1 MTMVIFLAALVILF
15 LISLLTI
22 RLGLKR
28 LTCDRSFSRPAAF
41 PGEEGELVETVRNDS
56 PWVIPW
62 LRLECRI
69 PPQLHLGK
77 QDNLYVS
84 AETYYSSL
92 FTLMPHQQIRRTH
105 KVQFLGRG
113 AFDLGRVSMTAGDIL
128 GVTQLRRKQEEHA
141 PVLVYPRLL
150 DAQDIPLPL
159 SLMLGELS
167 NRRQL
172 QEDPFLFRGI
182 RPYLPGDPVRDIHWP
197 ATARAGEVQLRVRDY
212 TARTRLLVVLNA
224 QGEEEQWHDRNTAGE
239 EAAIEYGISLAASL
253 CVQAIRMGLSAGF
266 AANMPQGRS
275 KESTILLPM
284 DGAARE
290 EELLA
295 AFARL
300 DVVRTQSLPLLLEA
314 LTKYNDLDILILSRY
329 DSDAVRE
336 SMEQLRRCGNQVTF
350 HLLEGGAQ

>member
-1 MTMVIFLAALVILF
+1 MNMVIFLVALVTLF
-15 LISLLTI
+15 LVSLLTI

-28 LTCDRSFSRPAAF
+28 LTCDRSFSCPAAF

-84 AETYYSSL
+84 AEIYYSSL
-92 FTLMPHQQIRRTH
+92 FTLMPYQQIRRTH

-113 AFDLGRVSMTAGDIL
+113 VFDLGRVAMTAGDVL
-128 GVTQLRRKQEEHA
+128 GVCQLRRKQELHA

-150 DAQDIPLPL
+150 DSQDIPLPI

-197 ATARAGEVQLRVRDY
+197 ATARVGEVQLRVRDH

-239 EAAIEYGISLAASL
+239 EAAIEYGISLAATL
-253 CVQAIRMGLSAGF
+253 CTQALRMGLAAGF
-266 AANMPQGRS
+266 AANMPQRGA
-275 KESTILLPM
+275 KESTVLLPM
-284 DGAARE
+284 DGAGRE
-290 EELLA
+290 EELLS

-300 DVVRTQSLPLLLEA
+300 DVVRTQALPHLLKS
-314 LTKYNDLDILILSRY
+314 LTKYSDLDILILSRY
-329 DSDAVRE
+329 DSDAIRE
-336 SMEQLRRCGNQVTF
+336 SMELLRRCGSQAAL
-350 HLLEGGAQ
+350 HLLEGGVQ